1 MVNGKSNKTFRKSAV
16 ILILFL
22 CSLPSISIAAG
33 LQWMTPQRTYALIK
47 EGSGLWLVDIR
58 NEAAFTET
66 HIEGAVNIPAT
77 LLPTKQLPKGKIIV
91 LADDS
96 LGLRKGR
103 EAAEVLIKNG
113 HEKVYLLEGGML
125 AWQVDRYP
133 LAGKAGQQSFRSVM
147 PEDIAW
153 AQENRIPLR
162 IFDLRDKGEQ
172 DKGPV
177 LQSQSVNGAS
187 LAERLEKVKE
197 MMANEEKKGLAAR
210 LDKSA
215 TTILIMPAATE
226 PRIQLERSFR
236 GISGDIR
243 YLEGGYAAWAARP
256 DKTLN
261 TVGTCPTCPGGVSGG
276 KK

>member
-1 MVNGKSNKTFRKSAV
+1 M
-16 ILILFL
+16 LFL
-22 CSLPSISIAAG
+22 CTLPGMSIAAG
-33 LQWMTPQRTYALIK
+33 LQWMTPQRAFTLIK
-47 EGSGLWLVDIR
+47 EGSGLWLVDVR

-66 HIEGAVNIPAT
+66 HIEGAVSIPAA
-77 LLPTKQLPKGKIIV
+77 LLATKQLPKGKIIV

-103 EAAEVLIKNG
+103 EAAEVLSRKG
-113 HEKVYLLEGGML
+113 HEKVYILEGGML
-125 AWQVDRYP
+125 AWQLDRYP
-133 LAGKAGQQSFRSVM
+133 LAGKVGQQRFRSVM

-162 IFDLRDKGEQ
+162 IFDLRDKVEQ

-187 LAERLEKVKE
+187 PAERLEKVKE
-197 MMANEEKKGLAAR
+197 MMAKEEKKGLAAR

-226 PRIQLERSFR
+226 PRTLLERSFR

-256 DKTLN
+256 DKSITA
-261 TVGTCPTCPGGVSGG
+261 VGTCPTCPGGVSGG